1 MTLRRFEGRVAA
13 VTGGASG
20 IGAATARRLS
30 AEGAHVWL
38 LDRDGAAATAL
49 AEQLDAADA
58 IEVDVADAGAV
69 GAAVDRIIERHDRLD
84 VMIANAGVTLE
95 ASIWDTTPDQLARV
109 IDVNLSGAFHC
120 AARALASMVA
130 HSGGSVVFTSS
141 DAGLVGWPSQ
151 AAYCATKGALVA
163 LTRAAAIDAAPH
175 NVRVNCV
182 CPAFTATPLVDA
194 WLAQAADPEAT
205 RAEIAA
211 EAPLGRIASP
221 DEVAAAIVFLA
232 SDEARFITGV
242 ALPVDGGVTAQ

>member
-1 MTLRRFEGRVAA
+1 
-13 VTGGASG
+13 
-20 IGAATARRLS
+20 
-30 AEGAHVWL
+30 VWL
-38 LDRDGAAATAL
+38 LDRAAAAAAAL
-49 AEQLDAADA
+49 ADELGDADA
-58 IEVDVADAGAV
+58 IEVDVADADAVGRAIDHILEVNGAV
-69 GAAVDRIIERHDRLD
+69 D

-109 IDVNLSGAFHC
+109 VDVNLTGAFHC
-120 AARALASMVA
+120 AARAMASMVA
-130 HSGGSVVFTSS
+130 RGRGAVVFTSS
-141 DAGLVGWPSQ
+141 DAGLVGWSSQ

-194 WLAQAADPEAT
+194 WLAQAPDAEAA
-205 RAEIAA
+205 RAEIAS
-211 EAPLGRIASP
+211 ESPLGRIASP
-221 DEVAAAIVFLA
+221 DEVAAAIAFLA